1 MIRLVSVVD
10 EIEVWEVRDDQYV
23 NSLHTYRRYNLRGGD
38 VFMEFVWCFG
48 VKRMGPI
55 MSEYLENQR
64 NGYLTAHLK
73 WERL

>member
-10 EIEVWEVRDDQYV
+10 EIEVWEVGDDQYV
-23 NSLHTYRRYNLRGGD
+23 NSLHTYRRYDLKYVNQSR
-38 VFMEFVWCFG
+38 EFVWCFG
-48 VKRMGPI
+48 GKRMGPI